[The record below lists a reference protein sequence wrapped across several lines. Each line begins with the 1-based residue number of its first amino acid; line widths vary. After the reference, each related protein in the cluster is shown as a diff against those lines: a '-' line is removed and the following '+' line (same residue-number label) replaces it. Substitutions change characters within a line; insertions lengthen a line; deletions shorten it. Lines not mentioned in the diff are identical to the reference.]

1 MAQWLRSTTALA
13 EEQDLVP
20 RIHVTTYDGQLT
32 PVPGNP
38 DPSSWNKTPIHI
50 K

>member
-13 EEQDLVP
+13 EEQDLV
-20 RIHVTTYDGQLT
+20 HTYDGQLT